1 MKRVRLTKVDLLS
14 IGLCLV
20 AILPG
25 LLVYDRLPE
34 EIATHFG
41 LDGNPN
47 GYSSRLFAVV
57 GLPLVVALVQTVYC
71 ITTNLFR
78 KEKGM
83 SRAEKVIRFL
93 IPVVLYAMQIFMLM
107 YAMGK
112 ATDMMTFLGA
122 IVTVLFLVL
131 GNYLPKVRRTTFF
144 GIRTPHTL
152 ANEEVWDKTHR
163 FAGVLHV
170 IAGIIC
176 MIMTVTGMNG
186 VFLLVLLALTIGIP
200 FIYSEILYRRA
211 KAVTDSRNNTFGGE
225 ESKEDVAGDS

>member
-1 MKRVRLTKVDLLS
+1 MKRIRLTKVDLLS

-25 LLVYDRLPE
+25 IMVYDRLPE

-41 LDGNPN
+41 LDGAPN

-57 GLPLVVALVQTVYC
+57 GLPLIVALVQTVYC

-78 KEKGM
+78 KDKEM
-83 SRAEKVIRFL
+83 NRAEKVIRFL
-93 IPVVLYAMQIFMLM
+93 FPTGLYALQIFMLM

-112 ATDMMTFLGA
+112 ATDIMTFMGA
-122 IVTVLFLVL
+122 IETVLFLVL

-152 ANEEVWDKTHR
+152 ANEEVWDRTHR
-163 FAGVLHV
+163 FAGVLYV
-170 IAGIIC
+170 IAGIVC
-176 MIMTVTGMNG
+176 MIMTVTGMHG
-186 VFLLVLLALTIGIP
+186 VLLLVLLIITIGIP
-200 FIYSEILYRRA
+200 FIYSEILYRRIRTRDRD
-211 KAVTDSRNNTFGGE
+211 VRGN
-225 ESKEDVAGDS
+225 EDRSVE

>member
-25 LLVYDRLPE
+25 LMVYDRLPE

-41 LDGNPN
+41 LDGEPN
-47 GYSSRLFAVV
+47 GYSSRLFAVI
-57 GLPLVVALVQTVYC
+57 GLPLVVTLIQTVYC
-71 ITTNLFR
+71 ITTNFFR
-78 KEKGM
+78 KNRDM
-83 SRAEKVIRFL
+83 NRAEKVIRFL
-93 IPVVLYAMQIFMLM
+93 FPVLLYALQIFLLM

-112 ATDMMTFLGA
+112 ATNIMTFIGV
-122 IVTVLFLVL
+122 IETVLFLVL

-163 FAGVLHV
+163 FAGVLYV
-170 IAGIIC
+170 IGGIIC
-176 MIMTVTGMNG
+176 MILTVTGMQP
-186 VFLLVLLALTIGIP
+186 VLLLVLLFVTIGIP
-200 FIYSEILYRRA
+200 FVYSEILYR
-211 KAVTDSRNNTFGGE
+211 KLKGRNREANVGE
-225 ESKEDVAGDS
+225 DEA

>member
-25 LLVYDRLPE
+25 FLVYDRLPE
-34 EIATHFG
+34 EIPTHFG

-57 GLPLVVALVQTVYC
+57 GLPVFVALIQTVYC
-71 ITTNLFR
+71 ITTNMFR
-78 KEKGM
+78 KDRDM
-83 SRAEKVIRFL
+83 NRAEKVIRFL
-93 IPVVLYAMQIFMLM
+93 FPTILYALQIFVLM

-112 ATDMMTFLGA
+112 ATNIMTLIGV
-122 IVTVLFLVL
+122 IETVMLLVL

-163 FAGVLHV
+163 FAGVLYV
-170 IAGIIC
+170 IAGIFC
-176 MIMTVTGMNG
+176 MIITVTGMHG
-186 VFLLVLLALTIGIP
+186 ALLLTLLVVTIGIP
-200 FIYSEILYRRA
+200 FIYSEILYRRVRA
-211 KAVTDSRNNTFGGE
+211 RERK
-225 ESKEDVAGDS
+225 

>member
-25 LLVYDRLPE
+25 FLVYDRLPE

-41 LDGNPN
+41 LDGTPN
-47 GYSSRLFAVV
+47 GYSSRLFVVV
-57 GLPLVVALVQTVYC
+57 GLPVIVALIQTVYC
-71 ITTNLFR
+71 ITTGLFR
-78 KEKGM
+78 KDRDM
-83 SRAEKVIRFL
+83 NRAEKVIRFL
-93 IPVVLYAMQIFMLM
+93 FPTMLYALQIFVLM

-112 ATDMMTFLGA
+112 ATNIMTFIGV
-122 IVTVLFLVL
+122 IETVMLLVL

-163 FAGVLHV
+163 FAGVLYV
-170 IAGIIC
+170 IAGIFC
-176 MIMTVTGMNG
+176 MIITVTGMHG
-186 VFLLVLLALTIGIP
+186 ALLLTLLVVTIGIP
-200 FIYSEILYRRA
+200 FIYSEILYRRVRA
-211 KAVTDSRNNTFGGE
+211 RERK
-225 ESKEDVAGDS
+225 

>member
-25 LLVYDRLPE
+25 LMVYDRLPE
-34 EIATHFG
+34 EIVTHFG
-41 LDGNPN
+41 LDGTPD
-47 GYSSRLFAVV
+47 GYSSRLFAVI
-57 GLPLVVALVQTVYC
+57 GLPLVVALVQIVYC

-78 KEKGM
+78 KNKEM
-83 SRAEKVIRFL
+83 NRAEKVIRFL
-93 IPVVLYAMQIFMLM
+93 SPTMLYAIQIFLLM

-112 ATDMMTFLGA
+112 AANILTFIGV
-122 IVTVLFLVL
+122 IETVMCLVL

-152 ANEEVWDKTHR
+152 ANEEVWDRTHR
-163 FAGVLHV
+163 FAGVLYI

-176 MIMTVTGMNG
+176 MFMTGTGMH
-186 VFLLVLLALTIGIP
+186 LVLLLTLLLVTIGIP
-200 FIYSEILYRRA
+200 FIYSEILYRRV
-211 KAVTDSRNNTFGGE
+211 KDRDQEKS
-225 ESKEDVAGDS
+225 SI

>member
-25 LLVYDRLPE
+25 FLVYDRLPE

-41 LDGNPN
+41 LDGTPN
-47 GYSSRLFAVV
+47 GYSSRLFVVV
-57 GLPLVVALVQTVYC
+57 GLPVIVALIQTVYC
-71 ITTNLFR
+71 ITTSLFR
-78 KEKGM
+78 KDRDM
-83 SRAEKVIRFL
+83 NRAEKVIRFL
-93 IPVVLYAMQIFMLM
+93 FPTMLYALQIFILM

-112 ATDMMTFLGA
+112 ATNIMTFIGV
-122 IVTVLFLVL
+122 IETVMLLVL

-163 FAGVLHV
+163 FAGVLYV
-170 IAGIIC
+170 IAGIFC
-176 MIMTVTGMNG
+176 MIITVTGMHG
-186 VFLLVLLALTIGIP
+186 ALLLTLLVVTIGIP
-200 FIYSEILYRRA
+200 FIYSEILYRRVRA
-211 KAVTDSRNNTFGGE
+211 RERK
-225 ESKEDVAGDS
+225 

>member
-57 GLPLVVALVQTVYC
+57 GLPVIVALIQTVYC

-78 KEKGM
+78 KDKGM
-83 SRAEKVIRFL
+83 NRAEKVIRFL
-93 IPVVLYAMQIFMLM
+93 FPAVLYALQIFILM

-112 ATDMMTFLGA
+112 AMDIMTFIGA
-122 IVTVLFLVL
+122 IETVMLLIL

-152 ANEEVWDKTHR
+152 SNEEVWDKTHR
-163 FAGVLHV
+163 FAGVLYV
-170 IAGIIC
+170 ISGIAC
-176 MIMTVTGMNG
+176 MIMIVTGMHAA
-186 VFLLVLLALTIGIP
+186 LLLILLIVTIGIP
-200 FIYSEILYRRA
+200 FIYSEILYRRV
-211 KAVTDSRNNTFGGE
+211 KAR
-225 ESKEDVAGDS
+225 EDRINEDRSTE